1 MNPKQVIS
9 LIAEA
14 NGWSMAELA
23 RQVGMTE
30 KKLYCLLNRNDGRDM
45 KLSTFVTI
53 LNECM
58 VDLVYSSEISDIDEQ
73 IVDLDDDF

>member
-30 KKLYCLLNRNDGRDM
+30 KKLYHLLDRNDGRDM